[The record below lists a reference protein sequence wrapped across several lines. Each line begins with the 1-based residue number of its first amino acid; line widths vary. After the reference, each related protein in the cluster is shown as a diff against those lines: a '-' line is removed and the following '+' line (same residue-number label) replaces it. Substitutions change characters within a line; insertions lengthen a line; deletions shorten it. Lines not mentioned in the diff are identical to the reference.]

1 MKLPQLLV
9 GLSLFLSATLVFAQ
23 ATATFNGRVVD
34 AQGAVIPGAQ
44 VAITNTATDIVR
56 RTITNSDGIYSV
68 AALDFGVYNVDVTA
82 SSFSPSKMVGVKLAA
97 GSTLTLDFT
106 LAIAGVSE
114 QVSVSSTEA
123 PLIESTESQVAASL
137 QATEVQELPMLNRS
151 LAAMVTLLPGAREV
165 AASGEHNYISF
176 GGSAGRNFN
185 MLVDGVDN
193 HEDEDGGTVMSYSL
207 EGIQE
212 SRVLLH
218 DFSAEYG
225 RGETTVIVATKEG
238 TNHLHGSAFG
248 YGRSDALTA
257 TDYFSE
263 PSNGGLGK
271 PPYNREQY
279 GGSVG
284 GPLLKNRVFYA
295 GSVERT
301 TQLFTQSIASNVYT
315 QMQYLTPL
323 NIGAVPTHSVS
334 QPYADLLIQAKTNF
348 QINKSHSGFVRYSS
362 DGSYLINAG
371 LGTSH
376 TLLSCCSTAD
386 RNNQHMWD
394 GAIGETWIISPTTIN
409 QFSLQYIYYNHTTLY
424 AACTNDGPIVYN
436 PPFATTQSGVDICRL
451 QRLSFPSVST
461 GVEDAAPFTN
471 QTKRGQ
477 VKDDFSKQI
486 GRHALKFGGDFSHYF
501 LYGGNFAV
509 NSPGTISFFDDPGT
523 IIDNTNGKYPE
534 GFATPGAVLS
544 ITASALNYLNY
555 AEVNPLEFG
564 SYIQDDVKLN
574 SHVSLNLG
582 MRYDFWRFMSQ
593 TTIQPLNRAYLVL
606 QQLNSPFG
614 KLPHTSHN
622 WGPHVGLAWDLNG
635 GKDVIRAGFGMFYA
649 TPVGNSFYQQVQLE
663 KPTLYYSTALTNTA
677 VGVGQLATY
686 VYNGPNAS
694 PLPPSPGASSTLPAG
709 QSVQGNWFDPRLR
722 DAYSLDAHIGY
733 SHDFSAGTVI
743 AADYTHIHGLHGWRN
758 LDINP
763 ICTATFQG
771 PCGINGF
778 PLASI
783 GQRILA
789 PALEATYGDPNLLG
803 PLYLISSVNTSQYDE
818 LALHFEHRRSLVTF
832 QLNYTLSVANG
843 LAGSLDTSSE
853 GNLLY
858 PEIPSAEGGCISC
871 EGEWGPGSYDE
882 RNRVSLAGVLKL
894 PLKLEV
900 SPTFTAASGR
910 PYQQYRAT
918 NPDGDGSLR
927 CYVKNCIND
936 SGPEVGVNAA
946 RGNALISLNS
956 RVTRGW
962 TVWNQKRIDGFVE
975 FYNITNRANFGTNYG
990 TAAYATATFNKPTGY
1005 LGGGA
1010 STSTI
1015 PNSFQ
1020 VQFGARFSF

>member
-1 MKLPQLLV
+1 MKLRLLLTA
-9 GLSLFLSATLVFAQ
+9 LSFFFPATWVFAQ
-23 ATATFNGRVVD
+23 ATASFNGRIVD
-34 AQGAVIPGAQ
+34 AQGAVITGAKID
-44 VAITNTATDIVR
+44 ATNTGTGVVR
-56 RTITNSDGIYSV
+56 SAVSNGDGLYSI
-68 AALDFGVYNVDVTA
+68 AALDFGVYDVVVNGNG
-82 SSFSPSKMVGVKLAA
+82 FSPAKSVGIKLAA

-106 LAIAGVSE
+106 LTFDVVQQ
-114 QVSVSSTEA
+114 QVVVSSEA
-123 PLIESTESQVAASL
+123 PMIESTQSQVAASL

-165 AASGEHNYISF
+165 AASGSHNYISF

-193 HEDEDGGTVMSYSL
+193 HEDEDGGTVMNYSL

-212 SRVLLH
+212 SKILLH

-225 RGETTVIVATKEG
+225 RGAATVIVATKEG
-238 TNHLHGSAFG
+238 TNSVHGSVFG

-257 TDYFSE
+257 TDYFAN

-279 GGSVG
+279 GGSIG
-284 GPLLKNRVFYA
+284 GPIVKNRIFYA

-323 NIGAVPTHSVS
+323 NIGAVPALSIS
-334 QPYADLLIQAKTNF
+334 QPYASLLISAKTNF
-348 QINKSHSGFVRYSS
+348 QIRKNHSGFVRYSS
-362 DGSYLINAG
+362 DGSYVSNSG

-376 TLLSCCSTAD
+376 TLLSCCDVAD
-386 RNNQHMWD
+386 RNNQHMWA
-394 GAIGETWIISPTTIN
+394 GAVGETWIINPSTIN
-409 QFSLQYIYYNHTTLY
+409 QFSLQYIYYNHTTIY
-424 AACTNDGPIVYN
+424 ASCTDSGATVFN
-436 PPFATTQSGVDICRL
+436 PPFSTSPSGVAVCRS

-461 GVEDAAPFTN
+461 GVENAAPFTN

-477 VKDDFSKQI
+477 IKDDFSEQI
-486 GRHALKFGGDFSHYF
+486 GRHTLKFGGDFSHYF

-509 NSPGTISFFDDPGT
+509 NSPGTITFFDDPGV
-523 IIDNTNGKYPE
+523 IAGNTNGKYPL
-534 GFATPGAVLS
+534 GFATPGAVES

-555 AEVNPLEFG
+555 AEVNPIEAGF
-564 SYIQDDVKLN
+564 YAQDDFKLTPR
-574 SHVSLNLG
+574 VTLNLG
-582 MRYDFWRFMSQ
+582 LRYDFWRFMSQ
-593 TTIQPLNRAYLVL
+593 TSIQPLNRVYLIL
-606 QQLNSPFG
+606 KQLNSPFG
-614 KLPHTSHN
+614 QLPHTSHN
-622 WGPHVGLAWDLNG
+622 FGPHVGLAWDLHSN
-635 GKDVIRAGFGMFYA
+635 GKDVLRAGFGMFYA

-677 VGVGQLATY
+677 VGVGQLANF

-709 QSVQGNWFDPRLR
+709 QSVTGNWFDPRLR
-722 DAYSLDAHIGY
+722 DAYAIQSHIGY
-733 SHDFSAGTVI
+733 SHDFGSGTVI

-763 ICTATFQG
+763 ICTANFQG
-771 PCGINGF
+771 ACGIAGF
-778 PLASI
+778 ANAAI
-783 GQRILA
+783 GQRILS
-789 PALEATYGDPNLLG
+789 PALQATYGDPNLLG
-803 PLYLISSVNTSQYDE
+803 PVDIIASVNKSQYDE
-818 LALHFEHRRSLVTF
+818 LAVHFERRYSRMTF
-832 QLNYTLSVANG
+832 QVNYTLATANG

-858 PEIPSAEGGCISC
+858 PEIPSATGGCISC
-871 EGEWGPGSYDE
+871 KGEWGPGSYDE
-882 RNRVSLAGVLKL
+882 RNRISLAGVFKL
-894 PLKLEV
+894 PYGVQV

-918 NPDGDGSLR
+918 NPSGDGSLR
-927 CYVKNCIND
+927 CFVNNCING
-936 SGPEVGVNAA
+936 SGDEVGVNAA
-946 RGNALISLNS
+946 RGNALVSLNS
-956 RVTRGW
+956 RLTRSW
-962 TVWNQKRIDGFVE
+962 TFWKEKRIDGFVE

-990 TAAYATATFNKPTGY
+990 TAAYAPTTFNKPIGY

-1020 VQFGARFSF
+1020 TQFGARFSF